1 MDDRTRRYL
10 EEKSRVFKALGHPTR
25 LFIVEE
31 LARGERCV
39 HDLTEMIGAD
49 ISTVSRHLSVLRNA
63 RIISDDK
70 RGAQV
75 FYSLAVPCVI
85 NFFSCVE
92 NVLDT
97 VAEDIDAVRENRD
110 TAGT

>member
-1 MDDRTRRYL
+1 MDTPRYQA
-10 EEKSRVFKALGHPTR
+10 RAQVIKALGHPTR

-49 ISTVSRHLSVLRNA
+49 ISTVSRHLSVLKNA

-85 NFFSCVE
+85 NFFSCVD

-97 VAEDIDAVRENRD
+97 VAEDIDAIREDRD
-110 TAGT
+110 AAPGT